1 MADLQTIIAQNFPQ
15 AKTETVNG
23 QLTVTVADSDWH
35 NLAETLR
42 NLPETPFDYLVTIA
56 GMDWPDGSL
65 GCVYQLMSS
74 NDSAGNIVAVKVA
87 TTDRDKPMLHSVAD
101 VWRVATLLEREVYD
115 FFGIIFIGNPD
126 MRRLFL
132 SIDWVGYPLRKDYD
146 ANPDINPVTTKSER
160 QSDFTQTYVE
170 TEDGKV
176 ERREVRVF
184 DEDDFVVN
192 IGPQHPATHG
202 VLRFRT
208 AIDGE
213 EVKKIDVYMGYI
225 HRGIEKLAE
234 NLTYPQ
240 TLHFMDRMDYFSAH
254 NYHHGLC
261 MTYEKAA
268 GIEISRRAQVI
279 RVMMDELSRIASHM
293 LFMGTFCMDLGAT
306 TMLFYTLRVR
316 EQILDIMEKTCGAR
330 MTFNYD
336 CIGGV
341 MQDLA
346 PDFVSDVHALL
357 DVIPA
362 NIKEY
367 NKIFTGNIIARNRM
381 EKVGILSR
389 EDAIAYGVTGP
400 SGRASGWACD
410 IRKWRPYS
418 IYGELDFDEVTATEG
433 DAMARFK
440 CRLAEVE
447 QSARILAQLVDN
459 IPEGE
464 YCVKVPKVLKLPV
477 GQWFTLVEGCRGA
490 FGVYLE
496 SDGSTKPYRLKLVPP
511 CLPQAGVVDHISR
524 GYKIADIITIG
535 GSLDY
540 IIPDM
545 DR

>member
-74 NDSAGNIVAVKVA
+74 KDSAGNIVAVKVA

-146 ANPDINPVTTKSER
+146 ANPDLNPVTTKSER

-234 NLTYPQ
+234 NMTYPQ

-524 GYKIADIITIG
+524 GHKIADIITIG